1 MLNAKERKGLQSDRV
16 GDTLLIQDGQKRLHW
31 GDNT

>member
-1 MLNAKERKGLQSDRV
+1 MLNAKEKKGLQSDGV
-16 GDTLLIQDGQKRLHW
+16 GDTLLRQGGQKSLHW